1 MGIGATE
8 FIAKEPVRDKIST
21 EYSNPG
27 RDVEGALKVEHNS
40 YEHSL
45 LGQAF
50 DYLIRFWLEQQH
62 QEVHDP
68 HTGRLGRDWTNTL
81 EYRNTFNPYADDGER
96 PSPPTDEE
104 REARNAA
111 LKRAEKKH
119 EQFRKTGMNANDA
132 IDAALVYSGLDL
144 NIGFEEGTITANS
157 FEDDV
162 VTELQ
167 ELFHLFRE
175 QESLL
180 GESVIIS
187 PDFGERSFILEGH
200 GDFIVEEMLVDV
212 KTTENPSFK
221 PGYWRQLLAYYI
233 LNDIHRELIAE
244 EVDGYGSATPYPDLT
259 TVGIYFARFGELQTV
274 DIKEYIQSRQEY
286 ERFRAWFVDR
296 AIEENHDGRR
306 NYDPYREVLTEPYDF
321 EDQTT
326 LFDF

>member
-1 MGIGATE
+1 MGIGVTK
-8 FIAKEPVRDKIST
+8 FISKSAVRDKIST
-21 EYSNPG
+21 EYPNPG
-27 RDVEGALKVEHNS
+27 SDVDAELQVEHVS

-50 DYLIRFWLEQQH
+50 DYLIRFWLESQH
-62 QEVHDP
+62 GEVHDP
-68 HTGRLGRDWTNTL
+68 HADRLDRDWTHALGYTRSHFTPDWEPL
-81 EYRNTFNPYADDGER
+81 SESA
-96 PSPPTDEE
+96 SEE
-104 REARNAA
+104 REIRNAA
-111 LKRAEKKH
+111 LERAEKKR

-144 NIGFEEGTITANS
+144 NVGFEEGTITANS
-157 FEDDV
+157 FEGDV

-175 QESLL
+175 QDALL
-180 GESVIIS
+180 GDSVILS

-200 GDFIVEEMLVDV
+200 GDFIVDLTLVDV
-212 KTTENPSFK
+212 KATEDPSFK

-233 LNDIHRELIAE
+233 LNDVHRELVAA
-244 EVDGYGSATPYPDLT
+244 EVDSSSADTPYPDIT
-259 TVGIYFARFGELQTV
+259 TVGVYFARFGELQTI
-274 DIKEYIQSRQEY
+274 DIQDYLQPWEEY

-296 AIEENHDGRR
+296 AIEENHDARR